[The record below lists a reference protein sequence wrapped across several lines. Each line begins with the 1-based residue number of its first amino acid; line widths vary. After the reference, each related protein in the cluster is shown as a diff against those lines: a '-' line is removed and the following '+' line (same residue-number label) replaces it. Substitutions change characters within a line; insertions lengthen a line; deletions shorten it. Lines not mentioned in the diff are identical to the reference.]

1 MKKSNFSY
9 SHKIKTL
16 SIVTAKTY
24 KPFSPNNMYIEISQ
38 QEASLFFFSDHISN
52 CIHYEH
58 IQIVFA
64 NICLH
69 LSVSKPF
76 LIHLQQKDTESDI
89 YLHYG

>member
-1 MKKSNFSY
+1 MKKWNFSY
-9 SHKIKTL
+9 SHKIIT
-16 SIVTAKTY
+16 SYVSAAKTY
-24 KPFSPNNMYIEISQ
+24 KPSSPNNMYIEISE
-38 QEASLFFFSDHISN
+38 QEASLFFLSDHISN

-69 LSVSKPF
+69 MCVSKPF

-89 YLHYG
+89 YVH